1 MTTPLAHTA
10 TRSWTLLAS
19 LIGLALAWPVSGL
32 ACATCFGASDD
43 KMAQGMNMG
52 ILALLVVVVGVLAG
66 LLTAGIVIVQR
77 TRRCQDEEAE
87 ASAPSEA
94 PGRPEEC
101 P

>member
-1 MTTPLAHTA
+1 MSPALARIA
-10 TRSWTLLAS
+10 PRLRTLLAS
-19 LIGLALAWPVSGL
+19 LVGLALARPVSGL

-77 TRRCQDEEAE
+77 ARRCPDPEAE
-87 ASAPSEA
+87 VSVHSETTGPSEDC
-94 PGRPEEC
+94 R
-101 P
+101 